1 MKTRIVILFV
11 CLMCS
16 VGALVALGYS
26 GEMPAVATGTQG
38 AAEGAASSLPGW
50 TETGYALDAG

>member
-26 GEMPAVATGTQG
+26 AEKPAVATGTQG
-38 AAEGAASSLPGW
+38 AAEGAASSLPRW
-50 TETGYALDAG
+50 TETGYALDAD

>member
-11 CLMCS
+11 CLVCS

-26 GEMPAVATGTQG
+26 AEKPGVAMGAQG

-50 TETGYALDAG
+50 SETGYALDAD

>member
-1 MKTRIVILFV
+1 MQTRIVILLV
-11 CLMCS
+11 CLVCS

-26 GEMPAVATGTQG
+26 AENPAIATGTQG

-50 TETGYALDAG
+50 SETGYALDAD